1 MGIQSPVNTVP
12 DSTSK
17 VAALKCNKVKQQTLP
32 KTLTAYR
39 TIIQAA
45 CTLAILLT
53 ADICF
58 AQQISGTVLDIDSK
72 APIFQVKI
80 SIGKESTFTDLKGNF
95 SIPARSKADTLQ
107 ISKDGYRFLQY
118 VLTEDNNHKKLIL
131 QLTRLGISL
140 REVQI
145 RAQERYKAD
154 SIRMRKDFSKAFHY
168 KGPGI
173 QELFMAR
180 SGENRTSLI
189 RDPNS
194 NSTASIVH
202 VNLLQLGSLL
212 IRNKNSSAK
221 LKKQLLE
228 DEMTKATDQRFS
240 RAKIAAIT
248 TLSGDSLLLFM
259 NTYRPKPAEL
269 QRESDYE
276 LMLYIKRCYSEFIR
290 KTANKKVLTN

>member
-1 MGIQSPVNTVP
+1 MDNQFQVKLVQAPTKQVRP
-12 DSTSK
+12 F
-17 VAALKCNKVKQQTLP
+17 KCNEACR
-32 KTLTAYR
+32 KTFCKIHPAYR

-45 CTLAILLT
+45 CTLAILFT
-53 ADICF
+53 TQRSF

-80 SIGKESTFTDLKGNF
+80 SMGKENTFTDLNGNF

-107 ISKDGYRFLQY
+107 ISKDGYKHILY
-118 VLTEDNNHKKLIL
+118 VSTEGNRKEKLVL
-131 QLTRLGISL
+131 QLSRLGISL

-154 SIRMRKDFSKAFHY
+154 SIRMRKDFSNAFHC

-173 QELFMAR
+173 EELFMAR
-180 SGENRTSLI
+180 SGENRMSLI

-212 IRNKNSSAK
+212 TRNKNSSAK

-228 DEMTKATDQRFS
+228 DEQTKSADQRFS
-240 RAKIAAIT
+240 RARIASMT
-248 TLSGDSLLLFM
+248 RLSGDSLLLFM
-259 NTYRPKPAEL
+259 NTYRPKSTEL
-269 QRESDYE
+269 QNESDYE

-290 KTANKKVLTN
+290 KAGQ